1 MSQFSILVVDDE
13 PDNFDVID
21 AFLAEDRYHLNYASS
36 GHDAIAA
43 LDTFNPDVI
52 LLDVMMP
59 ELDGLEVC
67 QQIKVM
73 PKWKGVPIIMVTA
86 LNSKEDMARCLAAGA
101 DDFISKPV
109 NSVELRARVHSMLR
123 IKQQYDSIK
132 SLCQVQ
138 ERTISLLDTTLN
150 ELRGNLTTSL
160 PHEINTPLNGILG
173 TIGLLVDTHADMNQA
188 EIHEFLGLA
197 YQSARR
203 LEKLTQKFLLYL
215 QLEVDGNR
223 VQAIDYHDVS
233 QVKYMAEHWCM
244 SKANEWQRLTDLS
257 LNIQPAE
264 LAVNSQYLQW
274 VIDELI
280 DNAFKFSK
288 SHTPVKVTGEVAD
301 QQFILTVYD
310 EGRGMTAEQITKIGA
325 FMQFE
330 RDRYEQ
336 QGLGMGLKIV
346 QKIVEMY
353 GGELTITSHYGH
365 HTTVQVTLP
374 LASQQWDMGDEEL
387 VMGQ

>member
-1 MSQFSILVVDDE
+1 MFHFSVLVVDDE

-21 AFLAEDRYHLNYASS
+21 AFLAEEKYHLNYASS
-36 GHDAIAA
+36 GHEAISA

-67 QQIKVM
+67 KQIKAL
-73 PKWKGVPIIMVTA
+73 PKWQGVPIIMVTA
-86 LNSKEDMARCLAAGA
+86 LSSKEDMACCLQAGA

-123 IKQQYDSIK
+123 IKQQYDNIK

-138 ERTISLLDTTLN
+138 ERTISLLDATLN
-150 ELRGNLTTSL
+150 ELRGNLTTTL

-173 TIGLLVDTHADMNQA
+173 TIGLLVDTHTDMTQA

-215 QLEVDGNR
+215 QLEVSREGSQIADN
-223 VQAIDYHDVS
+223 HDVS
-233 QVKYMAEHWCM
+233 EIKYMTEHWCV
-244 SKANEWQRLTDLS
+244 SKANDWKRLTDLS
-257 LNIQPAE
+257 MEIEAAE
-264 LAVNSQYLQW
+264 LSVNSQYLHW
-274 VIDELI
+274 IIDELI

-288 SHTPVKVTGEVAD
+288 SHTPVKLVGKTVGS
-301 QQFILTVYD
+301 QFVLTVYD
-310 EGRGMTAEQITKIGA
+310 KGRGMTDEQISKIGA

-353 GGELTITSHYGH
+353 GGQLTISSVYGQN
-365 HTTVQVTLP
+365 TTVQVTLP
-374 LASQQWDMGDEEL
+374 LANTTLSLTEQ
-387 VMGQ
+387 